1 MVVTTSVNL
10 ATKISLFVQAL
21 TGIVGFQALTFKISP
36 ADGVLKQ
43 VLGLEL
49 FVQGIEFLFYL
60 TFLSV
65 FSLTTLTQKR
75 YHDWFISTPVML
87 FTTSLYFYYVNNI
100 ENKPDEA
107 EKEEFDMHIFARR
120 YWKPLLLIVILN
132 FGMLLFGYLAEL
144 NVIGKWPGFW
154 LGTASLIGSFATIYN
169 NFGYQSQES
178 RTIFW
183 IMFSL
188 WSLYGGA
195 FLLPAVPKN
204 ISYTAL
210 DIFSKNFFGL
220 FLTYVIS
227 KKAIQ

>member
-1 MVVTTSVNL
+1 MVVTNTVNL
-10 ATKISLFVQAL
+10 ATKLSLFVQAL
-21 TGIVGFQALTFKISP
+21 TGLVGLNGLRIKIPP
-36 ADGVLKQ
+36 ADRVLKQ

-65 FSLTTLTQKR
+65 FSIATLTQKR

-87 FTTSLYFYYVNNI
+87 FTTSLYFYYINNI
-100 ENKPDEA
+100 EKNTDDEK
-107 EKEEFDMHIFARR
+107 KEDFDMHVFTRQ

-132 FGMLLFGYLAEL
+132 FAMLLFGYLAEL
-144 NVIGKWPGFW
+144 GVIGKWPGFW

-169 NFGYQSQES
+169 NFGHQSEES

-183 IMFSL
+183 IMFTL

-204 ISYTAL
+204 IGYTVL
-210 DIFSKNFFGL
+210 DIFSKNFFGI